1 MLRRGKGRELGMSR
15 AGMSLE
21 GLLEMSWDSRYVED
35 VLGLGVLATILPEL
49 GGTWREYNYD
59 GNSKKGTRANNE
71 SEDETIGK
79 GRSSGKRYT
88 GEKSWFGFGMR

>member
-1 MLRRGKGRELGMSR
+1 MSR

-21 GLLEMSWDSRYVED
+21 GLLEMSWDSHYVED
-35 VLGLGVLATILPEL
+35 VLGLCVLATILPEL

-71 SEDETIGK
+71 SEDETVGK
-79 GRSSGKRYT
+79 GEVFW
-88 GEKSWFGFGMR
+88 EKVHGREEFVWVWDEMR

>member
-1 MLRRGKGRELGMSR
+1 MLRMYWDYAYRYDLTGARGYL
-15 AGMSLE
+15 
-21 GLLEMSWDSRYVED
+21 
-35 VLGLGVLATILPEL
+35 
-49 GGTWREYNYD
+49 REYNYD